1 MKKLLIAACLAS
13 AGTALWAEECSSF
26 YAQGM
31 KPVITKPAMQSMSR
45 ELCYTEFAVMHSG
58 MTRTPLWSAQY
69 LTPAKILL
77 AQKLPRKDDFHSEKL
92 LPDAERA
99 ELSDYENSGYD
110 RGHLAPANDMPDSV
124 SQKESFS
131 LANMVP
137 QYKSV
142 NRGLWAG
149 IEDTLH
155 DAAMAGR
162 RLYVITGPLFEGASL
177 QQINKRVMV
186 PTAMFKAVY
195 DPAKQEAAAYVVS
208 NNASLSLDQVYATAR
223 YVSIAELETRAGINL
238 FPHMSSDAKT
248 KMLALPSPSARYGVN
263 PTGTTS
269 R

>member
-1 MKKLLIAACLAS
+1 MKKLIVALSLISAYGAS
-13 AGTALWAEECSSF
+13 SAEDCSSF
-26 YAQGM
+26 FVQGK
-31 KPVITKPAMQSMSR
+31 KPIITKTAMQKMSR

-58 MTRTPLWSAQY
+58 ITRTPLWTAEY
-69 LTPAKILL
+69 LTPAKMLL
-77 AQKLPRKDDFHSEKL
+77 AEKLPRKDDFHAEKL
-92 LPDAERA
+92 LPENERA

-110 RGHLAPANDMPDSV
+110 RGHLAPANDMPDSI

-155 DAAMAGR
+155 DAAMAGQR
-162 RLYVITGPLFEGASL
+162 FYIITGPLFEGTKIL
-177 QQINKRVMV
+177 QINKRVMV

-208 NNASLSLDQVYATAR
+208 NDSSLPLEQVYATAR

-238 FPHMSSDAKT
+238 FPHMSAEAKK
-248 KMLALPSPSARYGVN
+248 KMLALPSPSPRYGVS
-263 PTGTTS
+263 PTGSTS